1 MKNNILLGA
10 FLCLIASMSWGAMFP
25 VANDAFQ
32 HIDPFYFTIIR
43 YGSVSILLVFILL
56 WKEGKEAFRLE
67 GRWLSLWFFGTMA
80 FAVYNLLIFWGQDLL
95 GEPGILIASIM
106 ESLMPMIS
114 VVLLWIFKRNRPHFF
129 TMLCIIIAFIGV
141 SLVITK
147 GDPKTF
153 LGATGELIPVLFIF
167 IAVLGWV
174 VYTIGGNQFSQWSA
188 LRFSTLSCLLGTAS
202 ALVVVIAVTMTGY
215 ISVPTVETLT
225 IVTPHMLFMIIFP
238 GLVALLG
245 WNMGISILTP
255 LNGILF
261 INFVPVT
268 TLAVSMF
275 QGYQITTID
284 IIGTALIIVALLSNN
299 LFIRLLQRKA
309 NPYQKLVPVTKSS
322 FQEDVS

>member
-1 MKNNILLGA
+1 MKNNVLLGA

-25 VANDAFQ
+25 VANDAFK

-43 YGSVSILLVFILL
+43 YVSVSIILVVLLL
-56 WKEGKEAFRLE
+56 WKEGVQAFRLE
-67 GRWLSLWFFGTMA
+67 GRAFSLWFFGTMA
-80 FAVYNLLIFWGQDLL
+80 FAVYNILIFWGQDLL
-95 GEPGILIASIM
+95 GQSGTLIASIM

-129 TMLCIIIAFIGV
+129 TMLCIVIAFVGV

-147 GDPKTF
+147 GDPSAF
-153 LGATGELIPVLFIF
+153 LGAAGDLIPVLFIF

-174 VYTIGGNQFSQWSA
+174 VYTIGGNQFGDWSA

-238 GLVALLG
+238 GLIALLG
-245 WNMGISILTP
+245 WNFGISILTP

-275 QGYQITTID
+275 QGYEITTAD
-284 IIGTALIIVALLSNN
+284 LVGTVCIIVALVANN
-299 LFIRLLQRKA
+299 LFVRSTQRKA
-309 NPYQKLVPVTKSS
+309 NKPKQLVPVSKGSL
-322 FQEDVS
+322 QKGVS